1 MTNEHSNCKYP
12 VKKLLSATG
21 FVAVLLAGFGEL
33 AIASD
38 SPAID
43 GMHADFQNL
52 DKCISDLELTV
63 FGAANE
69 GQPSLIRLEALEQKE
84 FGSVQSG
91 SLYGRLA
98 DLQERIRQQNKVDLK
113 SATLQPQKAKVD
125 GGTSANRAS
134 GQSIPKRVLKA
145 EVNDDQLLEYGIEI
159 GSKQNQAGR
168 AEHFVKKV
176 LQGSRAERYGI
187 ISGDIVLAMQTS
199 PTAMRIT
206 IEREGKIYSA
216 DLSHER
222 ESESHAQVALQSGQR
237 SNQQN
242 VTRPALSPLGHFAG
256 TIWEQKDINHKGPYN
271 WVHVATTEINAPV
284 TTEFQMSANGQLVGS
299 YYLQAYQPGT
309 PYGGTLDNAQIL
321 SERQLF
327 MQWHD
332 KNGTGFFLCEFSP
345 DFNSFQG
352 WWSPDPSRMPLQ
364 DANLSAP
371 QTPDQLKLYGLRH
384 YGARVRQ

>member
-1 MTNEHSNCKYP
+1 MTTKR
-12 VKKLLSATG
+12 LLSATG
-21 FVAVLLAGFGEL
+21 FVAIFLTGFGEIS
-33 AIASD
+33 IASD

-52 DKCISDLELTV
+52 DKCISDLELAV

-69 GQPSLIRLEALEQKE
+69 GQPSLVRLEALEQKE

-91 SLYGRLA
+91 SLYARLA
-98 DLQERIRQQNKVDLK
+98 DLQERIRQK
-113 SATLQPQKAKVD
+113 STLDAKSPTLQAQKAKVD
-125 GGTSANRAS
+125 GGSSANSAS

-159 GSKQNQAGR
+159 GSKQNQAGH

-187 ISGDIVLAMQTS
+187 IAGDIILAMQTS
-199 PTAMRIT
+199 QTAMRIT
-206 IEREGKIYSA
+206 IEREGKVYSA
-216 DLSHER
+216 DLAHER
-222 ESESHAQVALQSGQR
+222 ESESHAQATLQNRQR
-237 SNQQN
+237 SNQQS
-242 VTRPALSPLGHFAG
+242 VTHPALSPLGHFAG

-284 TTEFQMSANGQLVGS
+284 TTEFQMSANGQLTGS
-299 YYLQAYQPGT
+299 YYLQAYQPAT

-352 WWSPDPSRMPLQ
+352 WWSPDPSGLPLQ
-364 DANLSAP
+364 DASLSTTP
-371 QTPDQLKLYGLRH
+371 TPDQLKLYGLRH
-384 YGARVRQ
+384 DGARVKQ